1 MGKPARHYDVIVLG
15 RSLGSLL
22 VAALL
27 ARRELR
33 VLVLGQGKPAPTY
46 RVEGHILAR
55 RTFTLLSAT
64 SPVFRRILVELAQ
77 TQNFR
82 RLVTPLDPMFAFLD
96 GEVRFE
102 IPPDMAL
109 FGREIQ
115 REFPEI
121 QQSLAELYAQIS
133 ADNAQI
139 DQAFERDVLW
149 PPGTFLERLETGRV
163 AATLPGVS
171 SPDAASGLLERL
183 PQTHKFRSVVE
194 TPAIF
199 STHLGLD
206 AQALTELSLTRLHGA
221 WTRGVHSLSRG
232 EQELEEFLVSRITAH
247 GGLVNFDS
255 SAERIVVKRGRFAGV
270 IQQGE
275 ESLTAAESLISSGS
289 GEHLAELSE
298 GHGISKKAKDHWPH
312 VHVVGGRF
320 VVSVLAEYS
329 AIPAPLPKEFFLI
342 GGAPGRPDLHVQ
354 RFDHQLLSNTNRTEG
369 PQKHVLLVAEMLLPS
384 VGGYHLLGARQAVL
398 ATLKHYLPFLD
409 EHLVLIDSPHDG
421 LPAQTFAKDQAG
433 TLVERTIERIHIKGV
448 SPTAEA
454 MEPRLVVQTGGYL
467 TMAGEPLRGPIP
479 GSYLVGP
486 TVLPSL
492 GQEGEVLAAWGVAKI
507 ITKKDGTRQKMRR
520 QMWTKIETG

>member
-1 MGKPARHYDVIVLG
+1 MGMPARHYDVIVLG
-15 RSLGSLL
+15 RSIGSLL

-33 VLVLGQGKPAPTY
+33 VLLLGQGKPAPSY
-46 RVEGHILAR
+46 RVEGHVVAR

-82 RLVTPLDPMFAFLD
+82 RLTTPLDPMFAFLD
-96 GEVRFE
+96 GDLRFE
-102 IPPDMAL
+102 IPPDVDL

-115 REFPEI
+115 REFPEL

-133 ADNAQI
+133 SDNAQI
-139 DQAFERDVLW
+139 DQAFERDVVW
-149 PPGTFLERLETGRV
+149 PPGTFFERLETGRV
-163 AATLPGVS
+163 AASLPG
-171 SPDAASGLLERL
+171 ASNRDGSNGLLERL
-183 PQTHKFRSVVE
+183 PQAHKFRSVVE
-194 TPAIF
+194 TPAVF

-206 AQALTELSLTRLHGA
+206 ARSLSELSLTRLHGA
-221 WTRGVHSLSRG
+221 WTRGVHSLTRG

-247 GGLVNFDS
+247 GGRVEFES

-270 IQQGE
+270 VQHGE

-289 GEHLAELSE
+289 GEHLADLSE
-298 GHGISKKAKDHWPH
+298 GHGVSGKAKDHWPH
-312 VHVVGGRF
+312 VQVVGGRF
-320 VVSVLAEYS
+320 VVSVLIEPA
-329 AIPAPLPKEFFLI
+329 AMPAPLPKEFFLI
-342 GGAPGRPDLHVQ
+342 GGAPQRPDLHVQ
-354 RFDHQLLSNTNRTEG
+354 RFDNQLLSPANRSEG
-369 PQKHVLLVAEMLLPS
+369 MPQRTLLVAEMLLPS

-398 ATLKHYLPFLD
+398 ATLRHYLPFLD

-421 LPAQTFAKDQAG
+421 LPAQTFARNSSG
-433 TLVERTIERIHIKGV
+433 VLVEKKIERIHIKGV
-448 SPTAEA
+448 SPMAEP
-454 MEPRLVVQTGGYL
+454 MEPRLMVQTGGYL

-507 ITKKDGTRQKMRR
+507 ITKRDGARQKMRR